1 MSCVLARPVSELRSP
16 SNPLI
21 RDVRRAVTRSAA
33 TKKGLW
39 VAESLRLFDE
49 ALASRLKVDTVVA
62 AARRRREVEARLRGH
77 DDVTLSIV
85 DDNLFA
91 QITSTETSQGVLAL
105 VEPPQCDLD
114 ELFKGAP
121 LVVALDAI
129 QDPGN
134 VGTIVRTAEAFGAT
148 GVVLLK
154 GTARAAN
161 PKTLRASA
169 GSLFRLPHIEGLEPE
184 ELIDEIDKRGLCCF
198 AASPR
203 AERPLSQAR
212 LERGCV
218 IVLGSEAHGVR
229 PALRDA
235 AEGLRIPTRAVESLN
250 VSAAAA
256 VVLYEAS
263 RRRSASAES
272 RNDRGMR

>member
-1 MSCVLARPVSELRSP
+1 MSGVLVRPVSELRSP

-21 RDVRRAVTRSAA
+21 KDVRRAVTRSAA
-33 TKKGLW
+33 TQKGLW

-49 ALASRLKVDTVVA
+49 ALASRLRVDTVVA

-77 DDVTLSIV
+77 VEVALSIV
-85 DDNLFA
+85 NDNLFS

-105 VEPPQCDLD
+105 VEPPHCDLE
-114 ELFKGAP
+114 ELFKGTP

-154 GTARAAN
+154 GTAHAAN

-169 GSLFRLPHIEGLEPE
+169 GSLFRLPHIEGLEPKG
-184 ELIDEIDKRGLCCF
+184 LIDEIKKRGLRCF

-203 AERPLSQAR
+203 AEIPLSQAR

-229 PALRDA
+229 PALRA
-235 AEGLRIPTRAVESLN
+235 VAEDLQIPTRAVESLN

-263 RRRSASAES
+263 RRRTASGEN
-272 RNDRGMR
+272 RNDRGTG

>member
-1 MSCVLARPVSELRSP
+1 MSGVLARPVSELRSP

-21 RDVRRAVTRSAA
+21 KDVRRAVTRSAA
-33 TKKGLW
+33 TKQGLW
-39 VAESLRLFDE
+39 VAESFRLFDE
-49 ALASRLKVDTVVA
+49 ALASRLKIDTVVA
-62 AARRRREVEARLRGH
+62 AARRRSEVEARLRGH
-77 DDVTLSIV
+77 GEVKLSIV
-85 DDNLFA
+85 NDNLFS

-114 ELFKGAP
+114 ELFKGTP

-154 GTARAAN
+154 GTAHAAN

-184 ELIDEIDKRGLCCF
+184 ELIDEINKRGLRCF
-198 AASPR
+198 AASPQ
-203 AERPLSQAR
+203 AEIPLSQAR

-229 PALRDA
+229 PALRTA
-235 AEGLRIPTRAVESLN
+235 AEDLQIPTRAVESLN

-263 RRRSASAES
+263 RRRSSSGEN
-272 RNDRGMR
+272 RNDRGIW